1 MDKVGKWR
9 AGTAY
14 GPVLSQT
21 DLYLLHC
28 ELELNPI
35 LMNKHANF
43 HLVFSLVTGAL
54 SLLNFE
60 VYSYQANVGQ
70 TSGFNQEARDRD
82 LSFTQKDEPAT
93 MPRVKQLIIITEHSP
108 WCTIVTNEN
117 GVTLND
123 VCTQVYKEYT
133 NTITGPEFTSI
144 PARVQEQIKRISAHN
159 LMNSQGGMWQN
170 GYYPATPIAP
180 ISTDQLK
187 RYGTLCFIPEHNL
200 PDSGRLF
207 LLDWLRERVFFEGLR
222 KDDSYA
228 VSRLGYSA
236 SNVFVM
242 DLSN

>member
-43 HLVFSLVTGAL
+43 HLVFSLVT
-54 SLLNFE
+54 
-60 VYSYQANVGQ
+60 GQ

-187 RYGTLCFIPEHNL
+187 RY
-200 PDSGRLF
+200 
-207 LLDWLRERVFFEGLR
+207 DWLRERVFFEGLR